1 MNYFNSDW
9 KKLAS
14 ATATSDSDI
23 EKAFAD
29 QASGFVDNKLPAL
42 MQGEYQI
49 GFEIV
54 KKNDDNT
61 RMVGVFAFKV
71 DKSLLFAPVF
81 FINGEIKG
89 PMLYRT
95 DTRTFVPANK
105 EWASY
110 LVSSLERKE
119 GDPSARADRRK
130 YPPLVRMD
138 LVNMVPGTEKYASA
152 AESPFSVNVR
162 VHHGYPHTIP
172 NGTCTVK
179 LDINHPAEP
188 ATWNNRLR
196 DGSSVLTITSGGDGT
211 LCCCCKSAAWNPGIG
226 RTEKEARFLFTAK
239 DAELFKRATAFDRSV
254 AISDE
259 TGDTWYE
266 MDQLGANLLHHQ
278 FFGNDD
284 EIYKMAVALNWGEVE
299 KIMDWPLQSEGL
311 IHQFLLEPDIGR
323 PAAEAIVK
331 AASAD
336 YEFAEML
343 ATIYGKESKYIPD
356 HFNYTV
362 KEASADQVG
371 EVGIVNDLSVFT
383 EADRVLGEHMDVPQ
397 EFFKD
402 GFFMYDTRLPESKS
416 VVYRNAEGQVI
427 IPEHAGL
434 YSLVKDD
441 GEWEDNVLV
450 LPYQDAGLLRQWSP
464 DWEGGED
471 DDDEGNF
478 RFDNEDGRGKPGKKI
493 AYKDGKV
500 LCGRS
505 FLGIQTGDVEDAD
518 GLLSTMAEGNV
529 YFMVLDGKASGPYV
543 ISESSEADG
552 VKYWKLVDQSGWRS
566 NQVFVRADDGR
577 GKDVVFNPF
586 LDKSDLK
593 HSIIGKDARFIR
605 VRTSPQRLGNSSY
618 YEDYRV
624 HEMEKLEHIAQ
635 GSSALSN
642 YVFDRWKLPKVSVT
656 RKFGPGATTVYE
668 AEGLGEKS
676 ASMNKRS
683 MMVKLA
689 VDLRIDSEEAYKIL
703 DEADEHGRAD
713 FILEPHEK
721 IASKLHLVDSPQFQD
736 EFDPDQGVTISPVQ
750 TFRLGIH
757 GDQTFEPASSI
768 GDMVNSTS
776 LTGLPNSTVVDT
788 DPSELRELADTYS
801 LPNVFEHGVIGTLAN
816 TYNAVALV
824 DKYVAKLE
832 DGVDA
837 LGRIKFLLHWCPQE
851 FERVYGSDD
860 MVNMEAQVDANF
872 TALGSLLLDLL
883 KKTEKQR
890 KGQLEEDVSTGEK
903 SK

>member
-1 MNYFNSDW
+1 MDYFNTDW

-54 KKNDDNT
+54 KKNDENT

-89 PMLYRT
+89 PLLYRT

-138 LVNMVPGTEKYASA
+138 LVNMVPGTEKRAGID
-152 AESPFSVNVR
+152 EGEFNVNVR

-196 DGSSVLTITSGGDGT
+196 NGESVLKITSGNGC
-211 LCCCCKSAAWNPGIG
+211 LNCCCKSASWETGIG
-226 RTEKEARFLFTAK
+226 RVVKEENFLFTAK
-239 DAELFKRATAFDRSV
+239 DAELFKEATSFDRSV
-254 AISDE
+254 AISNE
-259 TGDTWYE
+259 AGDTWYE
-266 MDQLGANLLHHQ
+266 LGPLQANLIKEH
-278 FFGNDD
+278 FFSGR
-284 EIYKMAVALNWGEVE
+284 EMYKKAEAMDWEEVGR
-299 KIMDWPLQSEGL
+299 IMDWPLQSEGL
-311 IHQFLLEPDIGR
+311 IHQFLLEPDYGR

-331 AASAD
+331 AASTD

-343 ATIYGKESKYIPD
+343 ATIYGKDNLYIPD
-356 HFNYTV
+356 HFNYTI

-371 EVGIVNDLSVFT
+371 EVGIVNDVSVFT
-383 EADRVLGEHMDVPQ
+383 AADKALGEHIDIPQ

-416 VVYRNAEGQVI
+416 VVYKNEESQVTV
-427 IPEHAGL
+427 PETGGL
-434 YSLVKDD
+434 YSLVKDN

-450 LPYQDAGLLRQWSP
+450 LPYQDVGVMSQWSP
-464 DWEGGED
+464 EWE
-471 DDDEGNF
+471 
-478 RFDNEDGRGKPGKKI
+478 EDGGSFIAHREDNPGSKPGKKI
-493 AYKDGKV
+493 AYKDGKI
-500 LCGRS
+500 LCGKD
-505 FLGIQTGDVEDAD
+505 FLGMRTGDIEDAD

-529 YFMVLDGKASGPYV
+529 YFIIIDGKASGPYV
-543 ISESSEADG
+543 IGESSEADG
-552 VKYWKLVDQSGWRS
+552 VKYLKFIRQDGWSMDRVYLS
-566 NQVFVRADDGR
+566 DNYGAGIEAT
-577 GKDVVFNPF
+577 FNPY

-593 HSIIGKDARFIR
+593 HNVIGGDAKFIR
-605 VRTSPQRLGNSSY
+605 VHTSVKDGTSM
-618 YEDYRV
+618 YEENRV
-624 HEMEKLEHIAQ
+624 HQMDKLEHIAQ
-635 GSSALSN
+635 GSNALSN
-642 YVFDRWKLPKVSVT
+642 FIFDRWNLPKVSVT
-656 RKFGPGATTVYE
+656 RQMGPGAKVVYQ

-689 VDLRIDSEEAYKIL
+689 VDLRIDSEDAYRIL
-703 DEADEHGRAD
+703 DDADRQGKAE

-750 TFRLGIH
+750 TFRIGIH
-757 GDQTFEPASSI
+757 GDQTFEPASAI
-768 GDMVNSTS
+768 GDMVNPTS

-816 TYNAVALV
+816 TFNAVALV

-860 MVNMEAQVDANF
+860 LANMEAQVDANF

-890 KGQLEEDVSTGEK
+890 KGQLEEDVNTGEK